1 MKAYLLT
8 KHGKPSVM
16 QISDIPMPD
25 PGGNQV
31 RVKIRTI
38 GINYAEVLSRKG
50 LYRWA
55 PGLPYVPGMEA
66 FGEIDAV
73 GEYVRVRKIG
83 EKVIVGAQHGA
94 YAEKIIVPENQAL
107 PAMDLY
113 SSEENA
119 AFAVNYMTAWVSLM
133 KMARLMTEDRVL
145 ITAAGGGVGTA
156 AVQIAKHLGCTVY
169 GTAGSDQKIERL
181 FELNVDHAVN
191 YRKDDFE
198 KEIRVI
204 TDGRGVDV
212 ILELV
217 GGEVYRKSLNLLAP
231 FGRIVVAGFASLD
244 LKRWN
249 PLSWWKAWRSIP
261 RAGIV
266 DMGVRSYGV
275 MGTHLGYLLSDMNCI
290 TSLWQDLTAFIQAH
304 KIHPVMGGTF
314 DFDEIPKAHEL
325 MESRKSFGKI
335 VIQVNSTQ

>member
-1 MKAYLLT
+1 MKAYLLK
-8 KHGKPSVM
+8 KHGKPSVL

-25 PGGNQV
+25 PGGNQI
-31 RVKIRTI
+31 RVKIQTI

-73 GEYVRVRKIG
+73 GEEVRHRKIG

-94 YAEKIIVPENQAL
+94 YAEQIIVPENQTL
-107 PAMDLY
+107 SAMGHY
-113 SSEENA
+113 TPEENA

-133 KMARLMTEDRVL
+133 KMARLIAEDRVL

-156 AVQIAKHLGCTVY
+156 AVQIAKHLGCTVF
-169 GTAGSDQKIERL
+169 GAAGSDQKIERL
-181 FELNVDHAVN
+181 YELNVDHAVN
-191 YRKDDFE
+191 YRKDDLE
-198 KEIRVI
+198 KEIPVI
-204 TDGRGVDV
+204 TDGYGVDV
-212 ILELV
+212 VLELV
-217 GGEVYRKSLNLLAP
+217 GGNVYRNSLNLLAP

-261 RAGIV
+261 RPGISE
-266 DMGVRSYGV
+266 MGIRSYGV
-275 MGTHLGYLLSDMNCI
+275 MGTHMGYLLSDI
-290 TSLWQDLTAFIQAH
+290 HLIKRIWQDLTAFIRTH
-304 KIHPVMGGTF
+304 KIHPVIGETF
-314 DFDEIPKAHEL
+314 AFDEIPKAHEF

-335 VIQVNSTQ
+335 VIHIKS